1 MIDVYAFAT
10 PNSIKVPIALE
21 EAGLAYTLRSINV
34 RAGEQ
39 KLPDFL
45 ALNPNA
51 KVPVLVDPDGP
62 GGHEIVLTES
72 AAILVYIAEK
82 SGTLLPA
89 ADIGRARV
97 FEQLFF
103 HASALSPAFGQAGYF
118 QKFAPEPPPHAIER
132 FLGEANRLTD
142 LLDAKLAA
150 RAYVAGEAISIADIA
165 HYGWFWRRA
174 FAGID
179 FANRPNLARWFDNLA
194 ARPAFQRAEHRLN
207 ALVPA

>member
-21 EAGLAYTLRSINV
+21 EAGLAYELHCVNV

-39 KLPDFL
+39 KAPEFL

-51 KVPVLVDPDGP
+51 KVPVLVDADGPDGARL
-62 GGHEIVLTES
+62 VLTES

-82 SGTLLPA
+82 TGKLMPQSGA
-89 ADIGRARV
+89 GRARV

-103 HASALSPAFGQAGYF
+103 HASALSPSFGQAGYF
-118 QKFAPEPPPHAIER
+118 QKFAPEPLPHAIDR
-132 FLGEANRLTD
+132 FLGEAKRLVD
-142 LLDAKLAA
+142 LLDAHLAD
-150 RAYVAGEAISIADIA
+150 RSYVAGDELSIADIV
-165 HYGWFWRRA
+165 HYGWLWRRA
-174 FAGID
+174 FVGID
-179 FANRPNLARWFDNLA
+179 FDGRPHLARWFDALA
-194 ARPAFQRAEHRLN
+194 ARTAFQLAEARLN

>member
-21 EAGLAYTLRSINV
+21 EAGLPYNLHSVNV

-39 KLPDFL
+39 KLPEFI

-51 KVPVLVDPDGP
+51 KVPVIVDPDGP
-62 GGHEIVLTES
+62 DGHEIVLTES

-89 ADIGRARV
+89 AGTGRARV

-118 QKFAPEPPPHAIER
+118 QKFAPEPLPHAIER
-132 FLGEANRLTD
+132 FLGEANRLAD
-142 LLDAKLAA
+142 LLDANLALQPF
-150 RAYVAGEAISIADIA
+150 VAGDALTIADIV

-179 FANRPNLARWFDNLA
+179 FAGRPNLARWFDALA
-194 ARPAFQRAEHRLN
+194 ARPAFRRAEQRLN